1 MGSDTMGFWI
11 FMLLSN
17 VLIPF
22 FMIALGRW
30 MWKSPPKNINDLLGY
45 RTTMS
50 RKNQDTW
57 MFAHDYCG
65 RLWWKAGWI
74 MLPLSV
80 LLMLPVLGKSTDA
93 IGGWGSVLCLI
104 QCVVLIGCIFP
115 VEKALKKIFDNDG
128 NRRDAV

>member
-1 MGSDTMGFWI
+1 MGFWI

-17 VLIPF
+17 LLIPF
-22 FMIALGRW
+22 LMIVLGRW

-45 RTTMS
+45 RTNMS

-57 MFAHDYCG
+57 KFAHDYCG
-65 RLWWKAGWI
+65 RLWWRAGWI

-80 LLMLPVLGKSTDA
+80 VLMLLVLGKSTDT
-93 IGGWGSVLCLI
+93 IGGWGGALCLI

-115 VEKALKKIFDNDG
+115 VEKDLKKHFDSEG
-128 NRRDAV
+128 NRRNTL

>member
-1 MGSDTMGFWI
+1 MGFWF

-17 VLIPF
+17 LLIPF
-22 FMIALGRW
+22 LMIVLGRW

-57 MFAHDYCG
+57 NFAHDYCG
-65 RLWWKAGWI
+65 RLWWKVGWI

-80 LLMLPVLGKSTDA
+80 VLMLPVLGKSTDT
-93 IGGWGSVLCLI
+93 IGGWGGALCLI
-104 QCVVLIGCIFP
+104 QCVVLIACIFP
-115 VEKALKKIFDNDG
+115 VEKALKKNFDSEG
-128 NRRDAV
+128 NRRNTL